1 MQTLKLVFAHCLFLL
16 CAGNNDF
23 STYPKNFEE
32 IRKSFKTDR
41 PTIGVLTMAN
51 NDKKLL
57 KDIPNATDTTYVS
70 SSYVKLIEAGGA
82 RAVPLIA
89 DLPDDELMKIIKSI
103 NGVILSGGDGKLY
116 NSHYDKV
123 AKMVHD
129 YSMKK
134 MEEEGEHWPILGICR
149 GSQIL
154 PVFTEKKDFL
164 QHTDSKNYSIP
175 LEFYGEYKK
184 SKLFGH
190 ASDGVIETL
199 KSKPITINA
208 HKYSLLSEYFLKS
221 KILTDF
227 YRVISLNDDKE
238 GVRFVSTYEARRYP
252 IYGLQWHPEKLLFVW
267 NPMMAADHSID
278 SIRVAQ
284 YIANFFVMEARRNS
298 NRFSSREEEEK
309 YLIYRWK
316 PTYIGD
322 IPDTPYEQV
331 YLFPRNR
338 EEL

>member
-57 KDIPNATDTTYVS
+57 RDIPHATDTTYVS

-89 DLPDDELMKIIKSI
+89 DMPNDELKKVIESI

-123 AKMVHD
+123 AKMVYD
-129 YSMKK
+129 YSIKK
-134 MEEEGEHWPILGICR
+134 KEEEGEHWPILGICR

-199 KSKPITINA
+199 KNKPITINA
-208 HKYSLLSEYFLKS
+208 HKFSLLSEYFLKS
-221 KILTDF
+221 KVLTDF

-238 GVRFVSTYEARRYP
+238 GIRFVSTYE
-252 IYGLQWHPEKLLFVW
+252 GK
-267 NPMMAADHSID
+267 
-278 SIRVAQ
+278 
-284 YIANFFVMEARRNS
+284 IA
-298 NRFSSREEEEK
+298 K
-309 YLIYRWK
+309 
-316 PTYIGD
+316 D
-322 IPDTPYEQV
+322 
-331 YLFPRNR
+331 
-338 EEL
+338 